1 MNNEHDDVV
10 YDNTAVEAY
19 GIAFPKSML
28 PLASTSGRWESEPL
42 LDLEGTEDEE
52 FIRIWIY
59 EDE

>member
-1 MNNEHDDVV
+1 MDNEH
-10 YDNTAVEAY
+10 TSAVEAY